1 MAGNKGGKETDMI
14 SNKQLDRWLK
24 EQKLSLVLCD
34 VTFPGELPAFHPELA
49 GLGKGHYADG
59 GVWSCVY
66 WEERLV
72 VAHFEILGGTHPKM
86 LGPDPFLI
94 HELVHAAM
102 PLPPNLCVEAR
113 SWMFGAEMKIAG
125 AWGLTAVWEYA
136 MRGLEVDWE
145 ELPTHPRKVPR
156 ALQGLSPTTP
166 WGSLTVEARALW
178 REAWWELAKQE
189 GVLREGRLRL
199 PTHLAQL
206 REGKS
211 PVPRGL
217 HWALPPNQGQGWVG
231 YHQGKQVRT
240 ASLGAFQK
248 MEGVRVR

>member
-1 MAGNKGGKETDMI
+1 
-14 SNKQLDRWLK
+14 
-24 EQKLSLVLCD
+24 
-34 VTFPGELPAFHPELA
+34 
-49 GLGKGHYADG
+49 
-59 GVWSCVY
+59 
-66 WEERLV
+66 
-72 VAHFEILGGTHPKM
+72 
-86 LGPDPFLI
+86 
-94 HELVHAAM
+94 
-102 PLPPNLCVEAR
+102 
-113 SWMFGAEMKIAG
+113 
-125 AWGLTAVWEYA
+125 